1 MLLRTCLRKASKE
14 ATKVLPSTVVDH
26 NQNGTGSRSLGSA
39 SMATAGSAALG
50 AGSTV
55 SMATGIGSTTATG
68 C

>member
-1 MLLRTCLRKASKE
+1 M
-14 ATKVLPSTVVDH
+14 VDH

-39 SMATAGSAALG
+39 SMATAGSADLG